1 MGLPPASGG
10 ALREPRKSVD
20 HAILQACVGFTP
32 GLNLE
37 VRRDCR
43 TVSFIVSVI
52 GAGSAESNPRNGMPM
67 QVSTEHLLQQANE
80 RFAVQDYYGAVHL
93 LDEILESGRRF
104 ADVYHLRGLSLS
116 LLGQPEKA
124 LEDFDRALSVNPRYI
139 DALVHRG
146 VVLVELG
153 RSGEADA
160 SFQRAA
166 ALGQPGPS
174 GFSNPVAS
182 RLANLHAAVGD
193 AYAEAGALVDAIREY
208 QRAVGLGPHFHDL
221 RYRLARLLLE
231 AARPLEAREE
241 LERIV
246 AVQPK
251 FVDAQAA
258 LGLAHYLSG
267 DATGAQEIWARCLMQ
282 RPENAR
288 IGAYLAMAR
297 RLVS

>member
-1 MGLPPASGG
+1 
-10 ALREPRKSVD
+10 
-20 HAILQACVGFTP
+20 
-32 GLNLE
+32 
-37 VRRDCR
+37 
-43 TVSFIVSVI
+43 
-52 GAGSAESNPRNGMPM
+52 M
-67 QVSTEHLLQQANE
+67 QVSTAHLLQQAHE
-80 RFAVQDYYGAVHL
+80 RFAVQDYYGTIHL

-116 LLGQPEKA
+116 LLGQPDKA
-124 LEDFDRALSVNPRYI
+124 LEDFDRALAVNQRYI

-153 RSGEADA
+153 RTAEADA

-166 ALGQPGPS
+166 SLGQTGAN
-174 GFSNPVAS
+174 GFSRPVAS
-182 RLANLHAAVGD
+182 RLANLHATLGD
-193 AYAEAGALVDAIREY
+193 AYAEVGAIPEAIREY
-208 QRAVGLGPHFHDL
+208 QRAVELGPDFHDL

-267 DATGAQEIWARCLMQ
+267 DATGAQEIWARCLTQ

-297 RLVS
+297 RLAS

>member
-1 MGLPPASGG
+1 
-10 ALREPRKSVD
+10 
-20 HAILQACVGFTP
+20 
-32 GLNLE
+32 
-37 VRRDCR
+37 
-43 TVSFIVSVI
+43 
-52 GAGSAESNPRNGMPM
+52 MPM

-104 ADVYHLRGLSLS
+104 ADVFHLRGLCLS

-124 LEDFDRALSVNPRYI
+124 LEDFDRALGVNARYI

-166 ALGQPGPS
+166 ALGQTGPS
-174 GFSNPVAS
+174 GFSTPVAS
-182 RLANLHAAVGD
+182 RLANLHATVGD
-193 AYAEAGALVDAIREY
+193 AYAEVGALPDAIREY
-208 QRAVGLGPHFHDL
+208 QRAVALGPHFHDL

-231 AARPLEAREE
+231 AGRPLEAREE

>member
-1 MGLPPASGG
+1 
-10 ALREPRKSVD
+10 
-20 HAILQACVGFTP
+20 
-32 GLNLE
+32 
-37 VRRDCR
+37 
-43 TVSFIVSVI
+43 
-52 GAGSAESNPRNGMPM
+52 M
-67 QVSTEHLLQQANE
+67 QVSTEHLLQQAHE
-80 RFAVQDYYGAVHL
+80 RFGVQDYYGTVHL

-104 ADVYHLRGLSLS
+104 ADVYHLRALSLS

-124 LEDFDRALSVNPRYI
+124 LEDFDRALAVNPRYI

-153 RSGEADA
+153 RSAEADA

-166 ALGQPGPS
+166 ALGQTTGN
-174 GFSNPVAS
+174 GFSRPVAS
-182 RLANLHAAVGD
+182 RLANLHAALGD
-193 AYAEAGALVDAIREY
+193 AYAEVGASDDSIREY
-208 QRAVGLGPHFHDL
+208 RRAVSLGPDFHDL

-231 AARPLEAREE
+231 TGRPLEAREE

-246 AVQPK
+246 AVQPQ

-267 DATGAQEIWARCLMQ
+267 DATGAQEIWARCLTQ

-288 IGAYLAMAR
+288 VGAYLAMAR
-297 RLVS
+297 RLAI

>member
-1 MGLPPASGG
+1 
-10 ALREPRKSVD
+10 
-20 HAILQACVGFTP
+20 
-32 GLNLE
+32 
-37 VRRDCR
+37 
-43 TVSFIVSVI
+43 
-52 GAGSAESNPRNGMPM
+52 M
-67 QVSTEHLLQQANE
+67 QVSTEHLLQQAHE
-80 RFAVQDYYGAVHL
+80 RFAVQDYYGAIHI

-124 LEDFDRALSVNPRYI
+124 LEDFDRALAVNPRYV

-146 VVLVELG
+146 VILVEVG
-153 RSGEADA
+153 RSAEADA

-166 ALGQPGPS
+166 ALGHTGS
-174 GFSNPVAS
+174 NGFSRPVAS
-182 RLANLHAAVGD
+182 RLANLHALVGD
-193 AYAEAGALVDAIREY
+193 AYAEVGAADDAIREY
-208 QRAVGLGPHFHDL
+208 QRAVHLGPDFHDL
-221 RYRLARLLLE
+221 RYRLSRLLLE
-231 AARPLEAREE
+231 AGRQLEAREE

-246 AVQPK
+246 AVQPQ

-267 DATGAQEIWARCLMQ
+267 DATGAQEIWARCLTQ

-297 RLVS
+297 RLAP